1 MRNEYFVYNNI
12 SSLDMGINLQKQIE
26 IENAEPNVE
35 TITVPGKN
43 GALTYWDGTYQN
55 RVVTAKCFV
64 LNENAADYLEAIS
77 VWLVRT
83 PGYLR
88 LEMSQEPNVFM
99 LARVSS
105 MGTTSVRNGVLVP
118 LEIKFD
124 CMPQKFLKSG
134 EQISQV
140 KNGGNVYNAWLPAK
154 PLIHISCQGTV
165 SLTMGE
171 STIKLA
177 VGGTKMQDYY
187 IDCETQN
194 IYDRFGASAN
204 SKAEVDEFPLFDH
217 GETSVAWT
225 GGLNGTISKVEITPR
240 WWTL

>member
-1 MRNEYFVYNNI
+1 
-12 SSLDMGINLQKQIE
+12 MGIKLQKAIE
-26 IENAEPNVE
+26 IENATPNVE

-64 LNENAADYLEAIS
+64 LNKNAADYLEAIS
-77 VWLVRT
+77 VWLART

-105 MGTTSVRNGVLVP
+105 LGTTSVRNGVLAP
-118 LEIKFD
+118 FEIKFD

-134 EQISQV
+134 EHVSQV

-154 PLIHISCQGTV
+154 PLIYITCHGTV
-165 SLTMGE
+165 SLTIGE

-177 VGGTKMQDYY
+177 VGGTKWQTYY

-194 IYDRFGASAN
+194 IYERFGVSVN
-204 SKAEVDEFPLFDH
+204 SKAEVNEFPLLAH
-217 GETSVAWT
+217 GETSVAWDN
-225 GGLNGTISKVEITPR
+225 GRDGTIHNVKIIPR